1 MYTQIARTL
10 QVCVLALTVL
20 MPALSGADSITL
32 QWDPGS
38 GQIAGY
44 RVYVGTQ
51 PGTYTQNVNAGPALT
66 YTFTTAVAGQRY
78 CFVVKSYSSSLESP
92 PSPEVCGYSNAPPA
106 LTNPGDRSSNVG
118 QATSLQLAA
127 SDPEG
132 RPVTYSATGLPPG
145 LSLMASTGYIS
156 GSGTKAG
163 SYRVTAT
170 ASDGALSSA
179 PQSFTWVMASSTTP
193 PPPSSSVTLSAQ
205 PTDGSSLDRVRLTW
219 TTASWSQVWVYRNG
233 TRIAQ
238 TANDREYT
246 DYLLRARGAYTYK
259 VCSPNATVCSNNVTV
274 NF

>member
-1 MYTQIARTL
+1 MSTQITRTL
-10 QVCVLALTVL
+10 QVCVVALTLL
-20 MPALSGADSITL
+20 MPSLSAADSITL
-32 QWDPGS
+32 QWDPS
-38 GQIAGY
+38 TVQVSGY

-51 PGTYTQNVNAGPALT
+51 SGTYTQNFNAGPALT
-66 YTFTTAVAGQRY
+66 FTYTSAIAGQRY
-78 CFVVKSYSSSLESP
+78 CFVVKSYASSSAEGP
-92 PSPEVCGYSNAPPA
+92 PSQEICGFSNAPPV

-118 QATSLQLAA
+118 QATSLQLVA

-145 LSLMASTGYIS
+145 LSLMASTGYVN

-170 ASDGALSSA
+170 ASDGVLSSA

-193 PPPSSSVTLSAQ
+193 PPSSVTLSAQ

-219 TTASWSQVWVYRNG
+219 SSAAWSQVWVYRNG
-233 TRIAQ
+233 SRIAQ

-246 DYLLRARGAYTYK
+246 DYILRARGAYTYK
-259 VCSPNATVCSNNVTV
+259 VCAPDAAVCSNNVTV